1 MAALGSLVVS
11 LTAQTAQF
19 TQAMDRA
26 AYQSQKNFSAMT
38 NAAKAAGAAIGLA
51 FSGAALIRSI
61 KNQID
66 LADQLEKTSQ
76 KVGVQAQELQ
86 KLQYAAD
93 LSGVASDTLI
103 RALSRV
109 ATEAANG
116 SDTLKNLGVAVT
128 DQNGKLRASDA
139 IFRDIAER
147 ISKMEDGTQKAALVT
162 KIFGDRIGRD
172 LVPLLNQ
179 GEAGLK
185 KLAEEA
191 ESLGFILDDNTRA
204 AAERFNDNLTRMGR
218 IKDGLFAKIARD
230 LLPALEDLT
239 EVFIKIAKEGSI
251 VEIISKAILVVF
263 QTVTVVGS
271 NVAFVLVQVGQAL
284 VALNNS
290 ARALLSGDFAG
301 SLNVWKQYN
310 LQAKEARE
318 KLDEFQKSIMGL
330 GATARDGVDPVN
342 RAGQSTENLGNST
355 DKVSDAIDKLRRE
368 YQALFLTKQEM
379 MVLDLKMMGAT
390 KQQIADATALMQ
402 AAQKERDLREK
413 AKKVTDDA
421 IDLYQE
427 YKKLYD
433 ETASPVQKLAD
444 EEARLLR
451 LRERLI
457 KAGYDT
463 VTVENLIAEA
473 RMNAADKFLPPKPK
487 VDETKDAIEDLSKAI
502 STSFEDALI
511 NGKGFRELL
520 KGIEQDILR
529 IITRR
534 LVTAPLEKFLVNL
547 DFSSI
552 FGGLKFAGGPVNSGK
567 AYIVGENGPEI
578 FMPPVSGNIVP
589 NGQTAGMV
597 SGSNVTV
604 SNTFYLAAPAD
615 KRTQQQVAAMAGMS
629 VQRAIARNT

>member
-93 LSGVASDTLI
+93 LSGVASDTLT

-284 VALNNS
+284 VALNDS

-330 GATARDGVDPVN
+330 GATARDGVDPIKQGWPKH
-342 RAGQSTENLGNST
+342 R
-355 DKVSDAIDKLRRE
+355 KLR
-368 YQALFLTKQEM
+368 Q
-379 MVLDLKMMGAT
+379 
-390 KQQIADATALMQ
+390 
-402 AAQKERDLREK
+402 
-413 AKKVTDDA
+413 
-421 IDLYQE
+421 LY
-427 YKKLYD
+427 
-433 ETASPVQKLAD
+433 
-444 EEARLLR
+444 
-451 LRERLI
+451 
-457 KAGYDT
+457 
-463 VTVENLIAEA
+463 
-473 RMNAADKFLPPKPK
+473 
-487 VDETKDAIEDLSKAI
+487 
-502 STSFEDALI
+502 
-511 NGKGFRELL
+511 
-520 KGIEQDILR
+520 
-529 IITRR
+529 
-534 LVTAPLEKFLVNL
+534 
-547 DFSSI
+547 
-552 FGGLKFAGGPVNSGK
+552 
-567 AYIVGENGPEI
+567 
-578 FMPPVSGNIVP
+578 
-589 NGQTAGMV
+589 
-597 SGSNVTV
+597 
-604 SNTFYLAAPAD
+604 
-615 KRTQQQVAAMAGMS
+615 
-629 VQRAIARNT
+629 